1 MHLRLPCPFPP
12 PLFSPSSRPSR
23 EQRRESACRP
33 LAPTSR
39 PWSLAACL
47 SAGGGWARAFPGPVE
62 NRLTP
67 FDSPVC
73 RLHPFKVLVFLSLR
87 TSAFRQVWRLHLGSC
102 TCGRPLGDLGGND
115 LCRLPAGGRSACL
128 RGHPASQGF
137 RPLLGTLAFQV
148 EGSPV
153 LGKRRAF
160 RDWKMQPFGE
170 SYCQC
175 LPLTSGIRKKK
186 GHPSHEG
193 PLGGRGG
200 ARVAAAGAPGRR
212 CGGCPGSGWQVCSA
226 GCWRT
231 PHAPWADFTPLRP
244 HSEAAPGCTEGPGW
258 TPRSV

>member
-1 MHLRLPCPFPP
+1 M
-12 PLFSPSSRPSR
+12 
-23 EQRRESACRP
+23 
-33 LAPTSR
+33 
-39 PWSLAACL
+39 
-47 SAGGGWARAFPGPVE
+47 
-62 NRLTP
+62 
-67 FDSPVC
+67 
-73 RLHPFKVLVFLSLR
+73 SLR